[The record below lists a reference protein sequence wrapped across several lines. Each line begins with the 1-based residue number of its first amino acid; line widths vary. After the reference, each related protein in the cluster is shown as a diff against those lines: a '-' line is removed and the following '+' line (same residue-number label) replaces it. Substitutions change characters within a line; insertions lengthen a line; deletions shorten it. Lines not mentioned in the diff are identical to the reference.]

1 MARSGCDHLIR
12 QDRVARPCPAWG
24 WRVKVVLAGGT
35 GALGRRL
42 ADAAAA
48 RGNEVVVLTRAPRPG
63 SAHRQVRWDGATV
76 GVWAEEL
83 ADAVLI
89 NLAGELV
96 DRRPTPANVA
106 LLTRSRVQPTEALKA
121 AAAGAMMPPRLWVQ
135 LSTLA
140 IYGDAGDSV
149 LDESSPIGTEPAQM
163 CGVASAWEAAAAGA
177 PAGRQV
183 ILRAAAV
190 LDRATPAL
198 DRLTAIARWGLG
210 GRIST
215 GQQWVSWLHID
226 DFLTIVDRVIADP
239 DLRGIVHATSPNPV
253 RNSALMRELRHAVHR
268 PPAPPTPAWLVKLGA
283 VVLRTDPALA
293 LTGRRAIPAKLDAV
307 GHQFRYP
314 DLREALTDLLA
325 PQV

>member
-1 MARSGCDHLIR
+1 
-12 QDRVARPCPAWG
+12 
-24 WRVKVVLAGGT
+24 VKVVLAGGT

-48 RGNEVVVLTRAPRPG
+48 HGDEVVVLTRAPHPG
-63 SAHRQVRWDGATV
+63 SAHRQVRWDGVTV
-76 GVWAEEL
+76 GAWDEEL

-121 AAAGAMMPPRLWVQ
+121 AAAGATMPPRLWVQ

-140 IYGDAGDSV
+140 IYGDAGESV
-149 LDESSPIGTEPAQM
+149 LDESSPIGSEPAQM
-163 CGVASAWEAAAAGA
+163 CCLCVGGSRGRGARGAASD
-177 PAGRQV
+177 PS
-183 ILRAAAV
+183 AAAV

-226 DFLTIVDRVIADP
+226 DFLAIVDRVIADP
-239 DLRGIVHATSPNPV
+239 DLIGIVHATSPNPV

-293 LTGRRAIPAKLDAV
+293 LTGRRAIPAKLNAV

-314 DLREALTDLLA
+314 DLPDALTELLA
-325 PQV
+325 PQAYARSVANAQKLGP